1 MADYVKFYVSGMKT
15 DEAAKSVRDLMSEGL
30 GVPEGDIEI
39 DLNAHSMIAR
49 VEDDFDPES
58 EKVSDTLY
66 QLRREGFP
74 TQIV

>member
-1 MADYVKFYVSGMKT
+1 MTDYVKFYVSGMNDDKS
-15 DEAAKSVRDLMSEGL
+15 AKSVRELLSKGL
-30 GVPEGDIEI
+30 GVPTDDIEI

-58 EKVSDTLY
+58 DAVSETLY